1 MPQPNATFWNVM
13 SRSREVVL
21 ICGSF
26 APAGT
31 GTITGAKG
39 DGWAA
44 TRSGVGVFT
53 ITFEHNWQDL
63 IAAIGTVQL
72 STAADMDAQVGDYTA
87 ASRTLVLRTVAGAT
101 ETDIAADANN
111 RVHFVVA
118 FKKTSTT
125 PANLATVS

>member
-26 APAGT
+26 APA
-31 GTITGAKG
+31 G